1 VKRGSF
7 RDWRDARV
15 DVEDYQELDIE
26 RILALLDLIGRG
38 RASGVEIGSRGRATA
53 EPICSTFATEESRG
67 WLCTSTAST
76 RSRTSGCARS
86 ESIRSRPLDVRLTGA
101 DEEAFVRSRERV

>member
-1 VKRGSF
+1 VKPGSF

-38 RASGVEIGSRGRATA
+38 RASGVEIARARARGANLFHICDGRVTRLVLYFDREHAFADLGLRA
-53 EPICSTFATEESRG
+53 
-67 WLCTSTAST
+67 
-76 RSRTSGCARS
+76 
-86 ESIRSRPLDVRLTGA
+86 
-101 DEEAFVRSRERV
+101 

>member
-15 DVEDYQELDIE
+15 DVEDYQQLDIE

-38 RASGVEIGSRGRATA
+38 RASGVEIARPQSQFVPYLRRKGHAVGSVLRPRA
-53 EPICSTFATEESRG
+53 RV
-67 WLCTSTAST
+67 
-76 RSRTSGCARS
+76 R
-86 ESIRSRPLDVRLTGA
+86 RPGLRA
-101 DEEAFVRSRERV
+101 